1 MILAKNKL
9 YSLHELE
16 PDTYCHKTY
25 VLVEMFGSAEAE
37 YRVTLFTAPKKEQK
51 EQLEKLIRS
60 IRNGA
65 DGANIELHP
74 LHFVCGFVDL
84 GRCPANERASAL
96 RELRLAEEKEN
107 SIPQA

>member
-25 VLVEMFGSAEAE
+25 VLVEMFGSTEAE

-51 EQLEKLIRS
+51 EQLEKLVRS
-60 IRNGA
+60 IQNGANGA
-65 DGANIELHP
+65 DIELHP

-84 GRCPANERASAL
+84 GRCPANERATAL
-96 RELRLAEEKEN
+96 RELREEKEQN
-107 SIPQA
+107 LASV